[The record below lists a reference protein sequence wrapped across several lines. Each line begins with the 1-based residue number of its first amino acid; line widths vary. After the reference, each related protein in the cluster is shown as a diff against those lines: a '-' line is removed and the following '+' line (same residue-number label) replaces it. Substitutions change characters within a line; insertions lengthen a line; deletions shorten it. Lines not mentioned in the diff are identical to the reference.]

1 MAESVMGWSVDIN
14 HEDSI
19 SALRGE
25 PPIRVVIT
33 GADWGEIKE
42 AYAAMLDSLGVKP

>member
-1 MAESVMGWSVDIN
+1 MGWSVDIN
-14 HEDSI
+14 HEESI
-19 SALRGE
+19 SAIRGE

-42 AYAAMLDSLGVKP
+42 AYAAMLDSLEIAP